1 MSSLKRGG
9 NNYVGILVR
18 GFVSGFV
25 GFNRLADLRFGQDD
39 RRGIMSAIYV
49 VSGCVSAGLLV
60 YLVIALLKP
69 EWF

>member
-1 MSSLKRGG
+1 LKQGG

-18 GFVSGFV
+18 GFIFSFIGV
-25 GFNRLADLRFGQDD
+25 NDLADLRVRQDD
-39 RRGIMSAIYV
+39 WRGRMSAIYV
-49 VSGCVSAGLLV
+49 VSGFVSAGLLV